1 MLKVLSSQ
9 LILVIAVS
17 FWASAAS
24 AIVSATLPASRSVQ
38 VDTTATIFATII
50 NPGPEAA
57 TGCGISLATV
67 IDAELFFQIT
77 NPVDNSL
84 TGEPNEPVDIPPGE
98 SQSFLIGVTPGSAFA
113 ATDVAFN
120 FSCNNTDAAPS
131 FSGLNTLLLSSSE
144 QPVADIVTIAL
155 TPSANGVTE
164 VPQENGLGFFSM
176 ASVNVGA
183 TADLTLTARGPAALD
198 GALLVCETNPQ
209 TGACLAPPAPSLPVT
224 ITGNATPTFAVFV
237 SSFLALP
244 FDPAGGRIFVEFT
257 DTAGQIR
264 GSTSV
269 AVSGGGP
276 DVTAVF
282 PVDTSGNVDLPPGP
296 AAEQVL
302 WFLDRVRSGDV
313 TLAEINERFDDA
325 FDANNLLSFIANVNA
340 SHSNARVIEV
350 VSVTPISVQLL
361 IDNGSGGGVL
371 SVSLQTRLADGVI
384 SGLFVPFF
392 EDTIR
397 TSETQALSSTEV
409 ADAFENVGQDTSLL
423 VAQVN
428 SAGQC
433 VPLLERNAT
442 TLRAVGSVFKI
453 YSLAAVASAIN
464 DGEVTLN
471 QNLPLDSNFFA
482 PANNILSEP
491 PGTPLSVFDHAR
503 LMIGRSD
510 NTATDHIHSVA
521 GREQLDQAVLTLG
534 HTTPDILTPL
544 LSVNQRF
551 SLFQVLTPT
560 EAAIY
565 LNASE
570 AEQQVILQDQIE
582 PIGSLVNNP
591 AANLFNADILVNGTW
606 QASPIDLCNAFTR
619 LRTTYPVDSDA
630 FTIIN
635 ESMSTSAPFT
645 GIRNEWDRVWFK
657 GGSLAAGTANGPETR
672 ALAFAWFLESA
683 ERGRF
688 VVVGAANNEF
698 TGGINQPMTRSL
710 LVRLLDLLAA
720 DQI

>member
-1 MLKVLSSQ
+1 M
-9 LILVIAVS
+9 
-17 FWASAAS
+17 
-24 AIVSATLPASRSVQ
+24 
-38 VDTTATIFATII
+38 
-50 NPGPEAA
+50 
-57 TGCGISLATV
+57 
-67 IDAELFFQIT
+67 
-77 NPVDNSL
+77 
-84 TGEPNEPVDIPPGE
+84 
-98 SQSFLIGVTPGSAFA
+98 TPGSAFP

-120 FSCNNTDAAPS
+120 FTCNNTDAAPS
-131 FSGLNTLLLSSSE
+131 FSGLNTLLLSSSD

-155 TPSANGVTE
+155 TPSDNGVTE

-183 TADLTLTARGPAALD
+183 TADLTLTARGPVALD
-198 GALLVCETNPQ
+198 GALLVCETNPL
-209 TGACLAPPAPSLPVT
+209 TGACLAPPAPSLPVS
-224 ITGNATPTFAVFV
+224 IASNATPTFAVFV

-244 FDPAGGRIFVEFT
+244 FDPAGGRIFVEFN

-269 AVSGGGP
+269 AVSGGDP
-276 DVTAVF
+276 DVTPVF

-302 WFLDRVRSGDV
+302 WFLDRVRDGNV
-313 TLAEINERFDDA
+313 TLAEINERFDDV
-325 FDANNLLSFIANVNA
+325 FDANNLLSFFDCLNA
-340 SHSNARVIEV
+340 SHSSARVIDV
-350 VSVTPISVQLL
+350 VSVTPNSVRLL

-371 SVSLQTRLADGVI
+371 SVSLQARLADGVI
-384 SGLFVPFF
+384 SSLFVPFF
-392 EDTIR
+392 EDTLR
-397 TSETQALSSTEV
+397 TPETQALSSVEV
-409 ADAFENVGQDTSLL
+409 ADAFEDVGQDTSLL

-433 VPLLERNAT
+433 VPQLERNAT
-442 TLRAVGSVFKI
+442 TSRAVGSVFKI
-453 YSLAAVASAIN
+453 YSLAAVAGAID
-464 DGEVTLN
+464 DGEVTLD

-482 PANNILSEP
+482 VGNNIASEP

-521 GREQLDQAVLTLG
+521 GREQLDQSVLTLG

-544 LSVNQRF
+544 LSINQRF
-551 SLFQVLTPT
+551 SLILALTPT
-560 EAAIY
+560 EAANY

-582 PIGSLVNNP
+582 PLGSLVNNP
-591 AANLFNADILVNGTW
+591 AVNTFNGDLLVNGTW
-606 QASPIDLCNAFTR
+606 QATPADLCNAFMS
-619 LRTTYPVDSDA
+619 LRTTYPIDSDA
-630 FTIIN
+630 FSIIN
-635 ESMSTSAPFT
+635 ESMSSNAAFT
-645 GIRNEWDRVWFK
+645 GLRNEWDRVWFK
-657 GGSLAAGTANGPETR
+657 GGSLAAGTADGPETR

-688 VVVGAANNEF
+688 VVVGVANNEF
-698 TGGINQPMTRSL
+698 TGGVDQPITSAL